1 MTKEEILNKHVSLYF
16 SSHHDRSRW
25 NGEGGHG
32 GAEWHTDKA
41 IAADIYKAMDE
52 WAGYL
57 ISNSSHVTTELQ
69 VPKHILDEYAKQQA
83 IEFVNWLSEEMGED
97 WCFFEDKNMDKPLTK
112 EELYIQFIEQ
122 QNKSNGE

>member
-25 NGEGGHG
+25 NGEGEHG

-52 WAGYL
+52 
-57 ISNSSHVTTELQ
+57 
-69 VPKHILDEYAKQQA
+69 YAKQQA
-83 IEFVNWLSEEMGED
+83 IAFDVWKRENCITYDYESKAYSKLIFLDVDHTKVRTEQLSIDETYKQFTD
-97 WCFFEDKNMDKPLTK
+97 N
-112 EELYIQFIEQ
+112 QFIEQ
-122 QNKSNGE
+122 QNKTNG